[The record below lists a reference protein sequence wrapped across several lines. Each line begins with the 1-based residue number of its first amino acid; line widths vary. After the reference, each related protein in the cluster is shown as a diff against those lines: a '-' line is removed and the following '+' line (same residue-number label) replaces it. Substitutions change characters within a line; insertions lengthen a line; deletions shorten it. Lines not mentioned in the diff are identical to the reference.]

1 MRAPPSG
8 SHFYRLFNDSEE
20 YKNFLQGHNGVL
32 EAEMLPITKESISKK
47 WSREENKDSKEGKKP
62 TAQDKGE

>member
-1 MRAPPSG
+1 MSVSSSWWKAFPQRMRAPPSG

-47 WSREENKDSKEGKKP
+47 
-62 TAQDKGE
+62 